1 MKSIR
6 QQLTLTLMLG
16 FTLLLGAGGLAIYF
30 FTRAELL
37 REFDAGLRTKALTLV
52 ALTEQH
58 QDGLHIEL
66 PENLSHDFNND
77 AATEFFQL
85 WRADGTTCKR
95 SESLKGADLPRR
107 FGPRDKPA
115 YWNLNLPRDSDG
127 RAIGLKFSPR
137 ADDDD
142 AASKHVTTRE
152 AILVVAAD
160 RRSLDQTLGTLA
172 TVLAA
177 TGLLILLVT
186 VPVVRFSLRRGHAP
200 LEQLARQA
208 AGITADSL
216 QTRFPVNRMP
226 AELLPI
232 TTRLNDL
239 LNRLEASFERE
250 RRFSADLAHEL
261 RTPLAELRS
270 HAEVE
275 MKWSEGGESEQH
287 RETLE
292 IALQMEAMVTRLLEL
307 SRCEQGKLP
316 IEFNPV
322 LIAPLVEEVWRS
334 QAVKAGQKQLA
345 VNFNIPAGAVI
356 ETDRTLFRSILTNLF
371 SNAVDYSPQ
380 GGRVEIGWRTEA
392 NELTVSNT
400 VHDLSADDLPHL
412 FERLWRKDKSRTGSE
427 HYGLG
432 LSVSRAFAQLLGLN
446 LEARFSDQTTLTLAL
461 RAVK

>member
-6 QQLTLTLMLG
+6 RQLTSTILTG
-16 FTLLLGAGGLAIYF
+16 FGLLLIFSSTAIYF
-30 FTRAELL
+30 FTRVALL
-37 REFDAGLRTKALTLV
+37 NEFDAGLRAKALTIMS
-52 ALTEQH
+52 LTEQH
-58 QDGLHIEL
+58 QDGIQLDLPGTFLQGLGDNVAPQFYEL
-66 PENLSHDFNND
+66 WQTN
-77 AATEFFQL
+77 
-85 WRADGTTCKR
+85 GTIIAR
-95 SESLKGADLPRR
+95 SESLKDTGLPSR
-107 FGPRDKPA
+107 FGSPA
-115 YWNLNLPRDSDG
+115 APEYWNLNLPDGHAG
-127 RAIGLKFSPR
+127 RAIGLKFLPK
-137 ADDDD
+137 AEDED
-142 AASKHVTTRE
+142 AKRFVPLE
-152 AILVVAAD
+152 AIVMVAAD
-160 RRSLDQTLGTLA
+160 RRSLDQTLASLA
-172 TVLAA
+172 TALVL
-177 TGLLILLVT
+177 TGLLTIVIT

-232 TTRLNDL
+232 TSRLNDL

-275 MKWSEGGESEQH
+275 MKWSEGDVAEQH
-287 RETLE
+287 RETLD

-307 SRCEQGKLP
+307 SRCEQGKPP

-334 QAVKAGQKQLA
+334 QAVKADQKQLA
-345 VNFNIPAGAVI
+345 VKFNVPAGAVI
-356 ETDRTLFRSILTNLF
+356 ETDRTLFRSILANLF
-371 SNAVDYSPQ
+371 SNAVEYSPQ
-380 GGRVEIGWRTEA
+380 SGRVEIGWQAEA

-412 FERLWRKDKSRTGSE
+412 FERLWRKDRSRTGSE
-427 HYGLG
+427 HFGLG

-446 LEARFSDQTTLTLAL
+446 LEAHFSNRTTLTLAL
-461 RAVK
+461 GVV